1 MASVPTDVD
10 RPSRPE
16 ARASLTQG
24 LSRAEAAS
32 RLAAEGANELE
43 REERTSRL
51 RMLLRQ
57 LEGPMILLLLG
68 ATAVSALLGEVAD
81 ATAIALIVILNAVV
95 GFLQEYR
102 AEEAILALRSMT
114 APRARVMREG
124 TVSVVP
130 AREIVRGDVLVLEA
144 GDVVAADARLLRAH
158 ALATVEASLTG
169 ESEPADKRVG
179 EVPPGAPLAE
189 RFDSVFLGTQVARGT
204 GLAEVFATGMA
215 TELGKIA
222 HLLSVTKDSRT
233 PLEQRLAEVG
243 AVLLKLCLALV
254 VVVAGV
260 DLVRGRPVFEV
271 LLSAVSLAVA
281 AVPEGLAAVVTV
293 ALALGVQRMAAR
305 HVLVRKLASVETLGC
320 ATVVCTDKTGTLT
333 AGEMSV
339 REIVSSDP
347 EELLRAAA
355 SCCDADLEGDAGKGS
370 GDPTELAILRRA
382 RAHGIER
389 ARIEVENPR
398 VHDNPF
404 DADRKRMSIAR
415 ADGKLYVKGAPEL
428 LLPLCRVA
436 PDDVLESNSRLAG
449 RGLRVLA
456 VAVGD
461 GLEENDL
468 VLLGLVGLADPPRP
482 EAIEAVRVARR
493 AGIHTVM
500 ITGDHGTT
508 ALSIAREMGIV
519 QEGEDA
525 AERVHARATPE
536 DKLRIVK
543 AWKERGAIVAM
554 TGDGVN
560 DAPALREAHIGIA
573 MGRTGT
579 EVTREASDM
588 VLADDDFAS
597 IVAAIR
603 EGRGIYDN
611 IRKTLV
617 YLLTGNFGELAL
629 MFGASVLG
637 LPFPLL
643 PLHLLYINLVTDGL
657 PALALVA
664 DPTAAD
670 VLDRPPRPTDEPMLG
685 GPQWRSIVVA
695 GLLEAGVALSF
706 FVFALDRWGL
716 ERARPLVFT
725 FVVFAEILR
734 SLVARSRD
742 RIFPET
748 GPFTNRA
755 LLAVIVGSI
764 ALQITITA
772 VPFTARLFGL
782 EHVGLRGIGLALVL
796 ALASGGMLEM
806 VKLVRRGYRR
816 LAG

>member
-1 MASVPTDVD
+1 MVSVPTEVA
-10 RPSRPE
+10 RPSRPDANEGRTRGLSEAE
-16 ARASLTQG
+16 AR
-24 LSRAEAAS
+24 S
-32 RLAAEGANELE
+32 RLAAEGPNEIR
-43 REERTSRL
+43 REARTPWL
-51 RMLLRQ
+51 RMLVRQ

-68 ATAVSALLGEVAD
+68 ATVISAVLGELAD
-81 ATAIALIVILNAVV
+81 ASAIALIVVLNAFV

-124 TVSVVP
+124 TVSTVP
-130 AREIVRGDVLVLEA
+130 ASEIVRGDVLVLEA
-144 GDVVAADARLLRAH
+144 GDVVAADAKLLRAH

-169 ESEPADKRVG
+169 ESEPVEKRVG
-179 EVPPGAPLAE
+179 EAPGDAPLAE

-204 GLAEVFATGMA
+204 ALAEVFATGMG

-222 HLLSVTKDSRT
+222 HLLAQTEDART
-233 PLEQRLAEVG
+233 PLERRLAEVG
-243 AVLLKLCLALV
+243 SVLLKLCLALV
-254 VVVAGV
+254 VVVAVV
-260 DLVRGRPVFEV
+260 DLARGRPAFEV
-271 LLSAVSLAVA
+271 LFSAVSLAVA

-339 REIVSSDP
+339 REVVAADP
-347 EELLRAAA
+347 EALFRAAA
-355 SCCDADLEGDAGKGS
+355 SCCDADLEGDGGKGS

-382 RAHGIER
+382 RAHAIER

-404 DADRKRMSIAR
+404 DAERKRMSIAR

-428 LLPLCRVA
+428 LLPLCRIA
-436 PDDVLESNSRLAG
+436 PPDALEANSRLAA

-461 GLEENDL
+461 GLEEEGL
-468 VLLGLVGLADPPRP
+468 ELLGLVGIADPPRP
-482 EAIEAVRVARR
+482 EAIEAVRAARR
-493 AGIHTVM
+493 AGIQTVM
-500 ITGDHGTT
+500 ITGDHEAT

-519 QEGEDA
+519 QDGEDV
-525 AERVHARATPE
+525 AEHVHARATPE

-543 AWKERGAIVAM
+543 AWKARGAIVAM

-637 LPFPLL
+637 LPLPLL
-643 PLHLLYINLVTDGL
+643 PLHLLYVNLVTDGL

-664 DPTAAD
+664 DPTAPD

-685 GPQWRSIVVA
+685 GRQWRSIVVA
-695 GLLEAGVALSF
+695 GLLEAGVGLAF
-706 FVFALDRWGL
+706 FAFALDAWGL

-755 LLAVIVGSI
+755 LLAVIAGSI
-764 ALQITITA
+764 ALQIGIA
-772 VPFTARLFGL
+772 SIPFAARLFGL
-782 EHVGLRGIGLALVL
+782 EHVGMRGLGLAFAL
-796 ALASGGMLEM
+796 ALGSGGMLEG

-816 LAG
+816 LVA